1 MSLIHLL
8 AAIVAAALALYL
20 LAALCWPE
28 RF

>member
-8 AAIVAAALALYL
+8 AAIVAAALTLYL